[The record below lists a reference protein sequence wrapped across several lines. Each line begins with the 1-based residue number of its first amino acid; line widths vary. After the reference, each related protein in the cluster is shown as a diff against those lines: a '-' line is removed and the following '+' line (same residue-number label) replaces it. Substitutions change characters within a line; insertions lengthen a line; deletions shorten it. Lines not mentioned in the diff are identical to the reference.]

1 MLTLQMGLSPEYVLD
16 KIEWYE
22 INALMKYQYY
32 SIKDNWEQARL
43 IAFMIAQTNSKR
55 KLKLQDIVPFVW
67 EEDEEMEEVQPIT
80 KTEIE
85 RLKAKAQDYLS
96 SNNNKIEKR
105 N

>member
-1 MLTLQMGLSPEYVLD
+1 MGLSPEYVLD
-16 KIEWYE
+16 KMEWYE
-22 INALMKYQYY
+22 INSLIKYQYY
-32 SIKDNWEQARL
+32 SIIDNWEQARL

-67 EEDEEMEEVQPIT
+67 EEEEIEEVKPIT

-96 SNNNKIEKR
+96 SKNNQIEKR

>member
-1 MLTLQMGLSPEYVLD
+1 MGLPPEYVLD

-22 INALMKYQYY
+22 INALMQYQYY
-32 SIKDNWEQARL
+32 SLKDNWEQARL

-67 EEDEEMEEVQPIT
+67 DEDEENEDNKPIT
-80 KTEIE
+80 KSEIE
-85 RLKAKAQDYLS
+85 RLKARAQNYLYS
-96 SNNNKIEKR
+96 KNKSIEKR

>member
-1 MLTLQMGLSPEYVLD
+1 MGLSPEYVLD

-22 INALMKYQYY
+22 INSLLKYQYY
-32 SIKDNWEQARL
+32 SIIDNWEQTRL
-43 IAFMIAQTNSKR
+43 IAFMIAQTNTKK

-67 EEDEEMEEVQPIT
+67 DEDEEIEEGKPIT

-85 RLKAKAQDYLS
+85 RLKARAQDYLCS
-96 SNNNKIEKR
+96 KNNQIEKR

>member
-1 MLTLQMGLSPEYVLD
+1 MGLSPEYVLD
-16 KIEWYE
+16 KMEWYE
-22 INALMKYQYY
+22 ISSLMKYQYY

-55 KLKLQDIVPFVW
+55 KLKLQDILPFMW
-67 EEDEEMEEVQPIT
+67 EEEGEMEDEKPIT

-85 RLKAKAQDYLS
+85 RLKARAQDYLCS
-96 SNNNKIEKR
+96 KNNQIEKR

>member
-1 MLTLQMGLSPEYVLD
+1 MGLSPEYVLD